1 MGNFINRIIRAAKL
15 DAHLYEEVEA
25 DKSAMRQAML
35 VVVFSGVAA
44 GLGNISKGGLSGV
57 LLGTIVALA
66 GWYIWA
72 FLIYLIGTKLLPEP
86 QTRSDIGELLRTIG
100 FSSSPGLIRVL
111 GVIPGLEGG
120 VFFMVAS
127 IWMLVAMVIAVR
139 QALDYT
145 GTMRAIAV
153 CVIGWIVQ
161 VLFIMILFY
170 LFTGL
175 PTPT

>member
-72 FLIYLIGTKLLPEP
+72 
-86 QTRSDIGELLRTIG
+86 
-100 FSSSPGLIRVL
+100 
-111 GVIPGLEGG
+111 
-120 VFFMVAS
+120 
-127 IWMLVAMVIAVR
+127 
-139 QALDYT
+139 
-145 GTMRAIAV
+145 
-153 CVIGWIVQ
+153 
-161 VLFIMILFY
+161 
-170 LFTGL
+170 
-175 PTPT
+175 